1 MKVVANIDFDGDC
14 REAFTAYARILGG
27 EVRAMISHRDMPG
40 MAEGIPE
47 DRLDRIMHAWIDIGD
62 QALMG
67 QDMQD
72 FSGRKGY
79 SVTVSADSV
88 DEARRMF
95 GELAAGGAELIPFGP
110 QPWSQGFGMTTD
122 RFGVTWVIDSPSAA

>member
-14 REAFTAYARILGG
+14 REAFTTYAKILGG
-27 EVRAMISHRDMPG
+27 EIRAMISNRDMPE
-40 MAEGIPE
+40 MAEGVPE
-47 DRLDRIMHAWIDIGD
+47 DRLDRIVHAWIDIGD

-67 QDMQD
+67 QDMRD

-88 DEARRMF
+88 DQARAIF
-95 GELAAGGAELIPFGP
+95 NALSEGGDVLMAFEP
-110 QPWSQGFGMTTD
+110 QSWSQGFGMTMD
-122 RFGVTWVIDSPSAA
+122 RFGVAWVIDSPAAG